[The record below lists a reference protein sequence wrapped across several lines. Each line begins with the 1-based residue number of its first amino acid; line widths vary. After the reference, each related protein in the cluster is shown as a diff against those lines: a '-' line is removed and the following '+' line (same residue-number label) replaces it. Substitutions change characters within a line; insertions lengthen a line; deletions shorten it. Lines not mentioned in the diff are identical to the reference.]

1 MNIAQIDNLLE
12 EKLVYSEFLSA
23 TNRQKCAK
31 LFLIIALIK
40 ELV

>member
-23 TNRQKCAK
+23 TNRQKMC
-31 LFLIIALIK
+31 
-40 ELV
+40 